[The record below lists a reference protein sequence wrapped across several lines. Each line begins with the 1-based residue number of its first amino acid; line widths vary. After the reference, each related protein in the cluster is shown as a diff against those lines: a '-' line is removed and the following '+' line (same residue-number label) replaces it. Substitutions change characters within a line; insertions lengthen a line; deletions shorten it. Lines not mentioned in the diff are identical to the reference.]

1 MKKKNYKIGKNVL
14 EKYSYDESLELYK
27 NPVLKNFSIKFIYR
41 IIIYFGLAIFIIY
54 IIIYD
59 KFKYFY
65 KKAEVFT
72 KASEE
77 IMEGHFSKFIDEN
90 KEGDFYILSS
100 KFNLMSNRLEES
112 LLNLKKEKNIFK
124 KI

>member
-1 MKKKNYKIGKNVL
+1 MN
-14 EKYSYDESLELYK
+14 
-27 NPVLKNFSIKFIYR
+27 FIYR
-41 IIIYFGLAIFIIY
+41 IIIYFALAIFIIY

-65 KKAEVFT
+65 KKAEIFT
-72 KASEE
+72 EASED

-112 LLNLKKEKNIFK
+112 LLNLKKKNIFK
-124 KI
+124 KHNIRYFSSIKNTTILFNNV